1 MSMASAG
8 WYPNGDQ
15 WESYWDG
22 ERWLDMHR
30 PIAPPPTFVAPD
42 PVSSVSQQA
51 PPIPEGPLLPFAVSG
66 VIVDLR
72 PEGLYLEGT
81 SWLGRGAVGD
91 KPRVVLWD
99 DISTLERTSVGI
111 KLREG
116 RKVIQI
122 SVPSK
127 MQDQAGKVVEEIA
140 RQFTVATGRT
150 LTTAKVTRAEK
161 LTAVGDVYGR
171 ALVRRIDEIS
181 EVLSAADHAREVALS
196 HDLIVWAKSQKVKS
210 GVEFAAAKL
219 QELRVARGAHI
230 PQQVGV
236 VVGAAFGPNI
246 VVFDDRVHM
255 GRVAYPID
263 VLTEAQVYVDG
274 QVQVTTRPSMTA
286 AAFGSI
292 LPGTALIPAMAF
304 GKKEK
309 TDTRVAEFHIGSR
322 GWVLKTRIPIGA
334 LSDARATAQRVNA
347 IAAGIQRVRPAEA
360 DPVPEAPAA
369 SAPDITSQ
377 IERIVELERAG
388 AITPEQAAAMKAQII
403 GL

>member
-1 MSMASAG
+1 M
-8 WYPNGDQ
+8 
-15 WESYWDG
+15 
-22 ERWLDMHR
+22 
-30 PIAPPPTFVAPD
+30 
-42 PVSSVSQQA
+42 
-51 PPIPEGPLLPFAVSG
+51 
-66 VIVDLR
+66 IVDLR